1 MSKPPLS
8 DAQLVQNALQNLE
21 SFADIMER
29 YEHQLKIYILRISNI
44 SDLEAE
50 EILQEVFIKAWKN
63 LNDFDQT
70 LKLSTW
76 LYRITHN
83 EVISNYRKLKSRG
96 EDIKPE
102 FDDEFIESVA
112 DEFNFIEEFDKRINT
127 ETVREILAQLPEK
140 YREVLVLK
148 FIEDKSYDEI
158 ADILQKPPGT
168 IATLINRAKSAF
180 KDIVERQQIK
190 L

>member
-1 MSKPPLS
+1 MNHTPS
-8 DAQLVQNALQNLE
+8 DLELVQNALSDLDT
-21 SFADIMER
+21 FGAIVDR
-29 YEHQLKIYILRISNI
+29 YEHQLKVYILRISNV

-63 LNDFDQT
+63 LNGFDHDM
-70 LKLSTW
+70 KFSSW

-96 EDIKPE
+96 EDQRMESEEDIFETIADQFDFVHE
-102 FDDEFIESVA
+102 FDA
-112 DEFNFIEEFDKRINT
+112 RISSQ
-127 ETVREILAQLPEK
+127 TVQEILSQLPDK

-168 IATLINRAKSAF
+168 IGALINRAKLAF
-180 KDIVERQQIK
+180 KDIVSRQNINF
-190 L
+190 